1 LNEWTIL
8 STEVADNTPVIIG
21 VGQYSEWIDRP
32 GYAALSYM
40 DLAGR
45 ALAAAIA
52 DSGASGS
59 VADGIDTLAAI
70 RAFEMSRPDR
80 VPPFGAPNNVPR
92 AIARRVGANPAR
104 AILTTT
110 GGQTNQQLVGE
121 FASAIAAG
129 ASQCAVIVGAE
140 AISTVL
146 ALTAKGEKPDWSEDV
161 PGDFEDQGFGLEDL
175 LEPAL
180 FVHGATGAIPL
191 YALAEN
197 ARRAKLGQGL
207 EQYRRE
213 IGALFAPFTRVAA
226 ANPHAASPIERSA
239 EELATVTDRNRVV
252 AEPYT
257 RMTVARDQVNQAAAI
272 ILASAGLARE
282 LGVPEQKWVHIHAVT
297 AATELKLSQRP
308 DLAAAPASIASVE
321 AALARAGK
329 GMAEMRYL
337 DFYSCFA
344 IPVFNQCDHF
354 GLTADDP
361 RGLTLTGGLP
371 FFGGA
376 GNNYSAHAIAEA
388 VARVRADRGGF
399 ALVGANGGWMSK
411 YATGIYS
418 TVPAKWSGAD
428 RFAVLPKASN
438 AVPLAAAPCASAT
451 VESYTINHAKTGSVA
466 VWIGRNDAGERVC
479 GNADLSHEP
488 TRAAFEGGGK
498 PFGARLTVTQEERDR
513 MLGRIA

>member
-1 LNEWTIL
+1 MTAL
-8 STEVADNTPVIIG
+8 STEVPDNTPVIIG
-21 VGQYSEWIDRP
+21 VGQYSERVGEP

-40 DLAGR
+40 DLGGK

-59 VADGIDTLAAI
+59 VAGAIDTLAAI

-80 VPPFGAPNNVPR
+80 TPPFGAASNVPR
-92 AIARRVGANPAR
+92 AIAKRVGANPSR

-129 ASQCAVIVGAE
+129 ESQCAVIVGSE

-146 ALTAKGEKPDWSEDV
+146 ALSAKDEKPDWSEQI
-161 PGDFEDQGFGLEDL
+161 PGDFEDQGFGVEEL
-175 LEPAL
+175 LEPVL
-180 FVHGATGAIPL
+180 FAHGASGAIPL

-197 ARRAKLGQGL
+197 ARRAKLGLSL
-207 EQYRRE
+207 EDYRLE
-213 IGALFAPFTRVAA
+213 IGKLFAPFTKVAA
-226 ANPHAASPIERSA
+226 ANPHSAAPVERTA
-239 EELATVTDRNRVV
+239 EELATVTDRNRIV
-252 AEPYT
+252 AEPYP

-272 ILASAGLARE
+272 IVASAGLARA
-282 LGVPEQKWVHIHAVT
+282 LGVPEDKWVHIHAVT

-308 DLAAAPASIASVE
+308 DLSGNPASLASVD

-329 GMAEMRYL
+329 AMADMRYI

-354 GLTADDP
+354 GLSVDDP

-388 VARVRADRGGF
+388 VERVRGDRGSF

-418 TVPAKWSGAD
+418 TEPADWSAND
-428 RFAVLPKASN
+428 RFAKLPKATDR
-438 AVPLAAAPCASAT
+438 VPLAKEPATAAT
-451 VESYTINHAKTGSVA
+451 VETYTINRGPKGADA
-466 VWIGRNDAGERVC
+466 IFIGRSDAGERVV
-479 GNADLSHEP
+479 GNGDLSDLATAE
-488 TRAAFEGGGK
+488 AFESGE
-498 PFGARLTVTQEERDR
+498 PFGMRLALTQDERGRTV
-513 MLGRIA
+513 GRLA

>member
-1 LNEWTIL
+1 M
-8 STEVADNTPVIIG
+8 TEVADNTPVIIG
-21 VGQYSEWIDRP
+21 VGQYSERVGEP
-32 GYAALSYM
+32 GYTALSYM

-45 ALAAAIA
+45 ALGAAIA
-52 DSGASGS
+52 DSGASGD
-59 VADGIDTLAAI
+59 VAGAIDTLAAI

-80 VPPFGAPNNVPR
+80 KPPFGAANNVPR
-92 AIARRVGANPAR
+92 AIAKRVGADPKR

-129 ASQCAVIVGAE
+129 DSQCAVIVGSE

-146 ALTAKGEKPDWSEDV
+146 ALTAKGEIPDWSEEIE
-161 PGDFEDQGFGLEDL
+161 GDFEDQGFGVEEL

-180 FVHGATGAIPL
+180 FLHGASGAIPL

-197 ARRAKLGQGL
+197 ARRHRLGMGL
-207 EQYRRE
+207 DAYRME
-213 IGALFAPFTRVAA
+213 IGKLFAPFTRVAA
-226 ANPHAASPIERSA
+226 ANPHSAAPIERSA
-239 EELATVTDRNRVV
+239 EELATVTDRNRIV
-252 AEPYT
+252 AEPYP

-272 ILASAGLARE
+272 IVASAGLARA
-282 LGVPEQKWVHIHAVT
+282 LGVPEDKWVHIHAVT

-308 DLAAAPASIASVE
+308 DLAGNPASLASVD

-329 GMAEMRYL
+329 GMADMRYL

-354 GLTADDP
+354 GLSAEDDP

-388 VARVRADRGGF
+388 VQRVRGDRGSF

-418 TVPAKWSGAD
+418 TEPADWSGND
-428 RFAVLPKASN
+428 RFAVLPKASDK
-438 AVPLAAAPCASAT
+438 VPLAKGPVDAAT
-451 VESYTINHAKTGSVA
+451 VETYTINRGPKGAEA
-466 VWIGRNDAGERVC
+466 IFIGRSDAGERVV
-479 GNADLSHEP
+479 GNADLSDAATAE
-488 TRAAFEGGGK
+488 AFESGE
-498 PFGARLTVTQEERDR
+498 PFGKRLSLTQDERGR
-513 MLGRIA
+513 TLGRLAT

>member
-1 LNEWTIL
+1 M
-8 STEVADNTPVIIG
+8 IIG
-21 VGQYSEWIDRP
+21 VGQHSERVGEP

-40 DLAGR
+40 DLGGK

-59 VADGIDTLAAI
+59 VAGAIDTLAAI

-80 VPPFGAPNNVPR
+80 TPPVGAASNVPR
-92 AIARRVGANPAR
+92 AIAKRVGANPSR

-110 GGQTNQQLVGE
+110 GGETNQQLVGE

-129 ASQCAVIVGAE
+129 ESQCAVIVGSE

-146 ALTAKGEKPDWSEDV
+146 ALSVKDEKPDWSEQI
-161 PGDFEDQGFGLEDL
+161 PGDFEDQGFGVEEL
-175 LEPAL
+175 LEPVL
-180 FVHGATGAIPL
+180 FAHGASGAIPL

-197 ARRAKLGQGL
+197 ARRATLGLSL
-207 EQYRRE
+207 EDYRLE
-213 IGALFAPFTRVAA
+213 IGKLFAPFTKVAA
-226 ANPHAASPIERSA
+226 ANPHSAAPVERTA
-239 EELATVTDRNRVV
+239 EELATVTDRNRIV
-252 AEPYT
+252 AEPYP

-272 ILASAGLARE
+272 IVASAGHARA
-282 LGVPEQKWVHIHAVT
+282 LGVPEDTWVHIHAVT

-308 DLAAAPASIASVE
+308 DLSGNPASLASVD

-329 GMAEMRYL
+329 AMADMRYI

-354 GLTADDP
+354 GLSVDDP

-388 VARVRADRGGF
+388 VERVRGDRGSF

-418 TVPAKWSGAD
+418 TEPADWSAND
-428 RFAVLPKASN
+428 RFARLPKATDK
-438 AVPLAAAPCASAT
+438 VPLAKEPATAAT
-451 VESYTINHAKTGSVA
+451 VETYTINRGPKGADA
-466 VWIGRNDAGERVC
+466 IFIGRSDAGERVV
-479 GNADLSHEP
+479 GNADLSDLATAE
-488 TRAAFEGGGK
+488 AFESGE
-498 PFGARLTVTQEERDR
+498 PFGMRLALTQDERGRTV
-513 MLGRIA
+513 GRLA

>member
-1 LNEWTIL
+1 L
-8 STEVADNTPVIIG
+8 STEPGGCVPDNTPVIIG
-21 VGQYSEWIDRP
+21 VGQYSERVGEP

-45 ALAAAIA
+45 ALAGAIA
-52 DSGASGS
+52 DSGATGL
-59 VADGIDTLAAI
+59 VAEAIDTLAAI

-80 VPPFGAPNNVPR
+80 NPPFGAANNVPR
-92 AIARRVGANPAR
+92 AIAKRVGANPTR

-121 FASAIAAG
+121 FASAITAG
-129 ASQCAVIVGAE
+129 DSRCAVIVGSE

-146 ALTAKGEKPDWSEDV
+146 ALTAKGEIPDWSEEIE
-161 PGDFEDQGFGLEDL
+161 GDFEDQGFGVDDL

-180 FVHGATGAIPL
+180 FAHGASGAIPL

-197 ARRAKLGQGL
+197 ARRHRLGMGL
-207 EQYRRE
+207 EEYRLQ
-213 IGALFAPFTRVAA
+213 IGKLFAPFTRIAA
-226 ANPHAASPIERSA
+226 ANPHSAAPVERTA
-239 EELATVTDRNRVV
+239 EELATVTDRNRIV
-252 AEPYT
+252 AEPYP

-272 ILASAGLARE
+272 IVASAGLARE
-282 LGVPEQKWVHIHAVT
+282 LGVPEARWVHIHAVT

-308 DLAAAPASIASVE
+308 DLAGNPASLASVD

-329 GMAEMRYL
+329 GMSDIRYI

-354 GLTADDP
+354 GLAIDDP

-388 VARVRADRGGF
+388 VQRVRSDRGSF

-418 TVPAKWSGAD
+418 TQPAEWSAND
-428 RFAVLPKASN
+428 RFALLPKASDKVPVAEGPMER
-438 AVPLAAAPCASAT
+438 AV
-451 VESYTINHAKTGSVA
+451 VETYTINCGPKGPVA
-466 VWIGRNDAGERVC
+466 IFIGRSDAGERMV
-479 GNADLSHEP
+479 GNADLCDAATAE
-488 TRAAFEGGGK
+488 AFEGGE
-498 PFGARLTVTQEERDR
+498 PFGKRLALMQDERVRTV
-513 MLGRIA
+513 GRVA

>member
-1 LNEWTIL
+1 MI
-8 STEVADNTPVIIG
+8 ADNTPVIIG
-21 VGQYSEWIDRP
+21 VGQYSERVGEP
-32 GYAALSYM
+32 GYEALSYM

-45 ALAAAIA
+45 ALGSAIA
-52 DSGASGS
+52 DSGASGE
-59 VADGIDTLAAI
+59 VASAIDTLAAI

-80 VPPFGAPNNVPR
+80 KPPFGAADNVPR
-92 AIARRVGANPAR
+92 AIAKRVGANPAR

-146 ALTAKGEKPDWSEDV
+146 ALSAKGEMPDWSEAI
-161 PGDFEDQGFGLEDL
+161 GGALEDQGFGMDDL
-175 LEPAL
+175 MEPAL
-180 FVHGATGAIPL
+180 FAHGASGAIPL

-197 ARRAKLGQGL
+197 ARRAKLGMGL
-207 EQYRRE
+207 EEYRLE
-213 IGALFAPFTRVAA
+213 IGKLFAPFTRVAA
-226 ANPHAASPIERSA
+226 ANPHSAAPVERTA
-239 EELATVTDRNRVV
+239 EELAAVTDRNRIV
-252 AEPYT
+252 AEPYP
-257 RMTVARDQVNQAAAI
+257 RMTVARDQVNQAAAVI
-272 ILASAGLARE
+272 VASAGLARA
-282 LGVPEQKWVHIHAVT
+282 LGVPEDKWVHIHAVT

-308 DLAAAPASIASVE
+308 DLAGNPASLASVD
-321 AALARAGK
+321 AALSRAGK
-329 GMAEMRYL
+329 GIDAMRYI

-354 GLTADDP
+354 GLAVDDP

-388 VARVRADRGGF
+388 VQRVRGDRGAY

-418 TVPAKWSGAD
+418 TDPADWSGND
-428 RFAVLPKASN
+428 RFAVLPKATDKVPVAREPVN
-438 AVPLAAAPCASAT
+438 AAV
-451 VESYTINHAKTGSVA
+451 VETYTINRGPKGAEA
-466 VWIGRNDAGERVC
+466 IFIGRSDAGERVV
-479 GNADLSHEP
+479 GNADLTDAATAE
-488 TRAAFEGGGK
+488 AFESGE
-498 PFGARLTVTQEERDR
+498 PFGKRLALVQDERGR
-513 MLGRIA
+513 VVGRIA

>member
-1 LNEWTIL
+1 M

-21 VGQYSEWIDRP
+21 VGQYSERVGEP
-32 GYAALSYM
+32 GYTALSYM

-45 ALAAAIA
+45 ALAGAIA
-52 DSGASGS
+52 DSGASGD
-59 VADGIDTLAAI
+59 VAGAIDTLAAI

-80 VPPFGAPNNVPR
+80 KPPFGAANNVPR
-92 AIARRVGANPAR
+92 AIAKRVGANPNR

-129 ASQCAVIVGAE
+129 DSQCAVIVGSE

-146 ALTAKGEKPDWSEDV
+146 ALSAEGEIPDWSEDV
-161 PGDFEDQGFGLEDL
+161 PGDFEDQGFGVEELM
-175 LEPAL
+175 EPAL
-180 FVHGATGAIPL
+180 FLHGASGAIPL

-197 ARRAKLGQGL
+197 ARRHKLGLGL
-207 EQYRRE
+207 DAYRLE
-213 IGALFAPFTRVAA
+213 IGRLFAPFTKVAA
-226 ANPHAASPIERSA
+226 ANLHSAAPVERSA
-239 EELATVTDRNRVV
+239 EELATVTDRNRIV
-252 AEPYT
+252 AEPYP
-257 RMTVARDQVNQAAAI
+257 RMTMARDQVNQAAAI
-272 ILASAGLARE
+272 IVASAGLARA
-282 LGVPEQKWVHIHAVT
+282 LGVPEDKWVHIHAVT

-308 DLAAAPASIASVE
+308 DLAGNPASLASVD

-329 GMAEMRYL
+329 GMADMRYL

-354 GLTADDP
+354 GLSADDP

-388 VARVRADRGGF
+388 VQRVRSDRGSF

-418 TVPAKWSGAD
+418 TQPADWSAND
-428 RFAVLPKASN
+428 RFAMLPKATDK
-438 AVPLAAAPCASAT
+438 VPLAKGP
-451 VESYTINHAKTGSVA
+451 VESAVVETYTINRGPKGAEA
-466 VWIGRNDAGERVC
+466 IFIGRSDAGERVV
-479 GNADLSHEP
+479 GNADLSEP
-488 TRAAFEGGGK
+488 ATAEAFESGE
-498 PFGARLTVTQEERDR
+498 PFGKRLTLTQDERGR
-513 MLGRIA
+513 TLGRVMT

>member
-1 LNEWTIL
+1 M
-8 STEVADNTPVIIG
+8 STEVPDNTPVIIG
-21 VGQYSEWIDRP
+21 VGQHSERVGEP

-40 DLAGR
+40 DLGGK

-59 VADGIDTLAAI
+59 VAGAIDTLAAI

-80 VPPFGAPNNVPR
+80 TPPFGAASNVPR
-92 AIARRVGANPAR
+92 AIAKRVGANPSR

-129 ASQCAVIVGAE
+129 ESQCAVIVGSE

-146 ALTAKGEKPDWSEDV
+146 ALSVKDEKPDWSEQI
-161 PGDFEDQGFGLEDL
+161 PGDFDDQGFGVEEL
-175 LEPAL
+175 LEPVL
-180 FVHGATGAIPL
+180 FAHGASGAIPL

-197 ARRAKLGQGL
+197 ARRAKLGLSL
-207 EQYRRE
+207 EDYRLE
-213 IGALFAPFTRVAA
+213 IGKLFAPFTKVAA
-226 ANPHAASPIERSA
+226 ANPHSAAPVERTA
-239 EELATVTDRNRVV
+239 EELATVTDRNRIV
-252 AEPYT
+252 AEPYP

-272 ILASAGLARE
+272 IVASAGLARA
-282 LGVPEQKWVHIHAVT
+282 LGVPEDKWVHIHAVT

-308 DLAAAPASIASVE
+308 DLSGNPASLASVD

-329 GMAEMRYL
+329 AMADMRYI

-354 GLTADDP
+354 GLSVDDP

-388 VARVRADRGGF
+388 VERVRGDRGSF

-418 TVPAKWSGAD
+418 TEPADWSAND
-428 RFAVLPKASN
+428 RFARLPKATDK
-438 AVPLAAAPCASAT
+438 VPLAKEPATAAT
-451 VESYTINHAKTGSVA
+451 VETYTINRGPKGADA
-466 VWIGRNDAGERVC
+466 IFIGRSDAGERVV
-479 GNADLSHEP
+479 GNADLSDLATAE
-488 TRAAFEGGGK
+488 AFESGE
-498 PFGARLTVTQEERDR
+498 PFGMRLALTQDERGRTV
-513 MLGRIA
+513 GRLA

>member
-1 LNEWTIL
+1 MI
-8 STEVADNTPVIIG
+8 ADNTPVIIG
-21 VGQYSEWIDRP
+21 VGQYSERVGEP
-32 GYAALSYM
+32 GYEALSYT
-40 DLAGR
+40 DLGGR

-59 VADGIDTLAAI
+59 VAGAIDTLAAI
-70 RAFEMSRPDR
+70 RAFEMSRADR
-80 VPPFGAPNNVPR
+80 KPPFGAADNVPR
-92 AIARRVGANPAR
+92 AMAKRVGANPKR

-129 ASQCAVIVGAE
+129 DSQCAVVVGSE

-146 ALTAKGEKPDWSEDV
+146 ALSAKGEIPDWSEQV
-161 PGDFEDQGFGLEDL
+161 GGDFEDQGFGVEELM
-175 LEPAL
+175 EPVL
-180 FVHGATGAIPL
+180 FAHGASGAIPL

-197 ARRAKLGQGL
+197 ARRHKLGMGL
-207 EQYRRE
+207 EEYRLE
-213 IGALFAPFTRVAA
+213 IGKLFAPFTRVAA
-226 ANPHAASPIERSA
+226 ANPHSAAPVQRSA
-239 EELATVTDRNRVV
+239 EELATVTERNRIV
-252 AEPYT
+252 AEPYP

-272 ILASAGLARE
+272 IVASAGLARQ
-282 LGVPEQKWVHIHAVT
+282 LGVPEEKWVHIHAVA

-308 DLAAAPASIASVE
+308 DLAANPASLASVD
-321 AALARAGK
+321 AALDRAGK
-329 GMAEMRYL
+329 GIGEMRYI

-354 GLTADDP
+354 GLSVDDP

-388 VARVRADRGGF
+388 VQRVRADRGSF

-418 TVPAKWSGAD
+418 TEPADWSGND
-428 RFAVLPKASN
+428 RFAVLPKATD
-438 AVPLAAAPCASAT
+438 AVPIAKGPVEAAT
-451 VESYTINHAKTGSVA
+451 VETYTINRGPKGAEA
-466 VWIGRNDAGERVC
+466 IFIGRSDAGERVM
-479 GNADLSHEP
+479 GNADLSDP
-488 TRAAFEGGGK
+488 ATAAAFESGE
-498 PFGARLTVTQEERDR
+498 PFGKRLTLTQDERGR
-513 MLGRIA
+513 TLGKIAG

>member
-1 LNEWTIL
+1 
-8 STEVADNTPVIIG
+8 
-21 VGQYSEWIDRP
+21 
-32 GYAALSYM
+32 M

-45 ALAAAIA
+45 ALGSAIA
-52 DSGASGS
+52 DSGASGE
-59 VADGIDTLAAI
+59 VASAVDTLAAI

-80 VPPFGAPNNVPR
+80 KPPFGAADNVPR
-92 AIARRVGANPAR
+92 AIAKRVGANPAR

-146 ALTAKGEKPDWSEDV
+146 ALSAKGEMPDWSEAI
-161 PGDFEDQGFGLEDL
+161 GGALEDQGFGMDDL
-175 LEPAL
+175 MEPAL
-180 FVHGATGAIPL
+180 FAHGASGAIPL

-197 ARRAKLGQGL
+197 ARRAKLGMGL
-207 EQYRRE
+207 EEYRLE
-213 IGALFAPFTRVAA
+213 IGKLFAPFTRVAA
-226 ANPHAASPIERSA
+226 ANPHSAAPVERTA
-239 EELATVTDRNRVV
+239 EELATVTDRNRIV
-252 AEPYT
+252 AEPYP
-257 RMTVARDQVNQAAAI
+257 RMTVARDQVNQAAAVI
-272 ILASAGLARE
+272 VASAGLARA
-282 LGVPEQKWVHIHAVT
+282 LGVPEDKWVHIHAVT

-308 DLAAAPASIASVE
+308 DLAGNPASLASVD
-321 AALARAGK
+321 AALSRAGK
-329 GMAEMRYL
+329 GIDAMRYI

-354 GLTADDP
+354 GLAVDDP

-388 VARVRADRGGF
+388 VQRVRGDRGAY

-418 TVPAKWSGAD
+418 TDPADWSGND
-428 RFAVLPKASN
+428 RFAVLPKATDKVPVAREPVN
-438 AVPLAAAPCASAT
+438 AAV
-451 VESYTINHAKTGSVA
+451 VETYTINRGPKGADA
-466 VWIGRNDAGERVC
+466 IFIGRSDAGERVV
-479 GNADLSHEP
+479 GNGDLSDLATAE
-488 TRAAFEGGGK
+488 AFESGE
-498 PFGARLTVTQEERDR
+498 PFGMRLALTQDERGRTV
-513 MLGRIA
+513 GRLA

>member
-1 LNEWTIL
+1 M
-8 STEVADNTPVIIG
+8 IIG
-21 VGQYSEWIDRP
+21 VGQYSERVGEQ

-45 ALAAAIA
+45 ALTAAMA
-52 DSGASGS
+52 DSGASGD
-59 VADGIDTLAAI
+59 VASAIDTLAAI

-80 VPPFGAPNNVPR
+80 KPPFGAPNNVPR
-92 AIARRVGANPAR
+92 AIAKRVGANPSR

-121 FASAIAAG
+121 FAQAIAAG
-129 ASQCAVIVGAE
+129 DGHCAVIVGAE

-146 ALTAKGEKPDWSEDV
+146 ALSAKGEIPDWSEDV
-161 PGDFEDQGFGLEDL
+161 PGDCEDQGFGVEDL
-175 LEPAL
+175 LEPPL
-180 FVHGATGAIPL
+180 FLHGATGAIPL
-191 YALAEN
+191 YALCEN
-197 ARRAKLGQGL
+197 ARRAKLGMGL
-207 EQYRRE
+207 EDYRRE
-213 IGALFAPFTRVAA
+213 IGKLFAPFTKVAA
-226 ANPHAASPIERSA
+226 ANPHAAAPVERTA
-239 EELATVTDRNRVV
+239 EELATITERNRIV
-252 AEPYT
+252 AEPYP

-272 ILASAGLARE
+272 IVASAGLARA
-282 LGVPEQKWVHIHAVT
+282 LGVPEDKWVHIHAVT

-308 DLAAAPASIASVE
+308 DLAACPASIASVE

-354 GLTADDP
+354 GLSADDP

-388 VARVRADRGGF
+388 VQRVRSDRGAF

-418 TVPAKWSGAD
+418 VVPADWSAND
-428 RFAVLPKASN
+428 RFAVLPKATDK
-438 AVPLAAAPCASAT
+438 VPLAKGPVASAV
-451 VESYTINHAKTGSVA
+451 VETYTINHGPKGAEAIVIARS
-466 VWIGRNDAGERVC
+466 DAGERVV
-479 GNADLSHEP
+479 GNADLTDP
-488 TRAAFEGGGK
+488 ATAAAFAGGE
-498 PFGARLTVTQEERDR
+498 PFGARLALVQDERRR
-513 MLGRIA
+513 MMGRVA

>member
-1 LNEWTIL
+1 M
-8 STEVADNTPVIIG
+8 TEVADNTPVIIG
-21 VGQYSEWIDRP
+21 VGQYSERVGEP
-32 GYAALSYM
+32 GYEALSYM

-59 VADGIDTLAAI
+59 VAQAIDTLAAI

-80 VPPFGAPNNVPR
+80 KPPFGAANNVPR
-92 AIARRVGANPAR
+92 AIAKRVGADPKR

-129 ASQCAVIVGAE
+129 DSQCAVIVGSE

-146 ALTAKGEKPDWSEDV
+146 ALTAKGEIPDWSEEIE
-161 PGDFEDQGFGLEDL
+161 GDFEDQGFGVEELM
-175 LEPAL
+175 EPAL
-180 FVHGATGAIPL
+180 FLHGASGAIPL

-197 ARRAKLGQGL
+197 ARRHRLGMGL
-207 EQYRRE
+207 DAYRME
-213 IGALFAPFTRVAA
+213 IGKLFAPFTRVAA
-226 ANPHAASPIERSA
+226 ANQHSAAPVERSA
-239 EELATVTDRNRVV
+239 EELATVTDRNRIV
-252 AEPYT
+252 AEPYP

-272 ILASAGLARE
+272 IVASAGLARA
-282 LGVPEQKWVHIHAVT
+282 LGVPEDKWVHIHAVT

-308 DLAAAPASIASVE
+308 DLAGNPASLASVD

-329 GMAEMRYL
+329 GMADMRYL

-354 GLTADDP
+354 GLSADDP

-388 VARVRADRGGF
+388 VQRVRGDRGSF

-418 TVPAKWSGAD
+418 TEPADWSGND
-428 RFAVLPKASN
+428 RFAVLPKAIDK
-438 AVPLAAAPCASAT
+438 VPLAKGSIDAAT
-451 VESYTINHAKTGSVA
+451 VETYTINRGPKGAEA
-466 VWIGRNDAGERVC
+466 IFIGRSDAGERVV
-479 GNADLSHEP
+479 GNADLSDAATAE
-488 TRAAFEGGGK
+488 AFESGE
-498 PFGARLTVTQEERDR
+498 PFGMRLVLAQDERGR
-513 MLGRIA
+513 TLGRVMT

>member
-1 LNEWTIL
+1 
-8 STEVADNTPVIIG
+8 VIIG
-21 VGQYSEWIDRP
+21 VGQYSERVGEP
-32 GYAALSYM
+32 GYEALSYM

-45 ALAAAIA
+45 ALAGAIA

-59 VADGIDTLAAI
+59 VASAIDTLAAI

-80 VPPFGAPNNVPR
+80 KPPFGAANNVPR
-92 AIARRVGANPAR
+92 AIAKRVGANPAR

-129 ASQCAVIVGAE
+129 QSRCAVIVGSE

-146 ALTAKGEKPDWSEDV
+146 ALTAKGEIPDWSEDV
-161 PGDFEDQGFGLEDL
+161 PGDFEDQGFGVEELM
-175 LEPAL
+175 EPAL
-180 FVHGATGAIPL
+180 FMHGASGAIPL

-197 ARRAKLGQGL
+197 ARRHRLGMGL
-207 EQYRRE
+207 EEYRLA
-213 IGALFAPFTRVAA
+213 IGKLFAPFTKVAA
-226 ANPHAASPIERSA
+226 ANPHSAAPIERTA
-239 EELATVTDRNRVV
+239 EDLATVTDRNRIV
-252 AEPYT
+252 AEPYP

-272 ILASAGLARE
+272 IVASAGLARQ
-282 LGVPEQKWVHIHAVT
+282 LGVPQDKWVHIHAVT

-308 DLAAAPASIASVE
+308 DLSANPASLASVD

-329 GMAEMRYL
+329 GIGDMRYL

-354 GLTADDP
+354 GLSPDDP

-388 VARVRADRGGF
+388 VQRVRADRGSY

-418 TVPAKWSGAD
+418 TEPADWSAND
-428 RFAVLPKASN
+428 RFAVLPKATDK
-438 AVPLAAAPCASAT
+438 VPLAKGPVEAAV
-451 VESYTINHAKTGSVA
+451 VETYTINRGPKGDEAIFIARS
-466 VWIGRNDAGERVC
+466 DAGERVV
-479 GNADLSHEP
+479 GNADLSDSATDE
-488 TRAAFEGGGK
+488 AFESGE
-498 PFGARLTVTQEERDR
+498 PFGKRLSLTQDERGR
-513 MLGRIA
+513 TLGRILPL

>member
-1 LNEWTIL
+1 L
-8 STEVADNTPVIIG
+8 STEVPDNTPVIIG
-21 VGQYSEWIDRP
+21 VGQYSERVGEP

-40 DLAGR
+40 DLGGK

-52 DSGASGS
+52 DSGANGD
-59 VADGIDTLAAI
+59 VAGAIDNLAAI

-80 VPPFGAPNNVPR
+80 KPPFGAANNVPR
-92 AIARRVGANPAR
+92 AIANRVGANPAR

-129 ASQCAVIVGAE
+129 TSQCAVVVGSE

-146 ALTAKGEKPDWSEDV
+146 ALSAKGEIPDWSEEIE
-161 PGDFEDQGFGLEDL
+161 GDFEDQGFGVDELM
-175 LEPAL
+175 EPVL
-180 FVHGATGAIPL
+180 FAHGASGAIPL

-197 ARRAKLGQGL
+197 ARRAKLGLGL
-207 EQYRRE
+207 EDYRLE
-213 IGALFAPFTRVAA
+213 IGKLFAPFTKVAA
-226 ANPHAASPIERSA
+226 ANPHSAAPVERSA
-239 EELATVTDRNRVV
+239 EELATVTDRNRIV
-252 AEPYT
+252 AEPYP

-272 ILASAGLARE
+272 IVASAGLARA
-282 LGVPEQKWVHIHAVT
+282 LGVPEDKWVHIHAVT

-308 DLAAAPASIASVE
+308 DLSANPASLASVD

-329 GMAEMRYL
+329 GIADMAYI

-354 GLTADDP
+354 GLSVDDP

-388 VARVRADRGGF
+388 VQRVRADRGSY

-418 TVPAKWSGAD
+418 TEPADWSAND
-428 RFAVLPKASN
+428 RFAKLPKASD
-438 AVPLAAAPCASAT
+438 AVPVAKGPVEAAT
-451 VESYTINHAKTGSVA
+451 VETYTINRSPKGAEA
-466 VWIGRNDAGERVC
+466 IFIGRSDAGERVV
-479 GNADLSHEP
+479 GNADLADAA
-488 TRAAFEGGGK
+488 TAAAFEGGA
-498 PFGARLTVTQEERDR
+498 PFGVRLALVQDERGR
-513 MLGRIA
+513 TLGRVV

>member
-1 LNEWTIL
+1 MI
-8 STEVADNTPVIIG
+8 ADNTPVIIG
-21 VGQYSEWIDRP
+21 VGQYSERVGEP
-32 GYAALSYM
+32 GYEALSYM

-45 ALAAAIA
+45 ALSAAIA
-52 DSGASGS
+52 DSAASGD
-59 VADGIDTLAAI
+59 VAGAIDTLAAI

-80 VPPFGAPNNVPR
+80 KPPFGAADNVPR

-121 FASAIAAG
+121 FATAIAAG
-129 ASQCAVIVGAE
+129 DSACAVIVGSE

-146 ALTAKGEKPDWSEDV
+146 ALSAKGESPDWSEV
-161 PGDFEDQGFGLEDL
+161 IGGDFEDQGFGVEEL

-180 FVHGATGAIPL
+180 MAHGATGAIPL

-197 ARRAKLGQGL
+197 ARRHRLGMSL
-207 EQYRRE
+207 EEYRRE
-213 IGALFAPFTRVAA
+213 IGKLFAPFTRVAA
-226 ANPHAASPIERSA
+226 ANPHSAAPVERSA
-239 EELATVTDRNRVV
+239 EELAAITERNRIV
-252 AEPYT
+252 AEPYP
-257 RMTVARDQVNQAAAI
+257 RMTVARDQVNQAAAV
-272 ILASAGLARE
+272 ILASAGLARA
-282 LGVPEQKWVHIHAVT
+282 LGVPEDRWVHIHAVT

-308 DLAAAPASIASVE
+308 DLAGNPASLASVD

-329 GMAEMRYL
+329 GIGDMAYL

-388 VARVRADRGGF
+388 VQRVRGDRGSF

-418 TVPAKWSGAD
+418 AEPADWGAND
-428 RFAVLPKASN
+428 RFAVLPKATDT
-438 AVPLAAAPCASAT
+438 VPPARGPVESAT
-451 VESYTINHAKTGSVA
+451 VETYTINRSPKGDVA
-466 VWIGRNDAGERVC
+466 IFIGRTQAGERVV
-479 GNADLSHEP
+479 GNADLADP
-488 TRAAFEGGGK
+488 ATAQAFESGE
-498 PFGARLTVTQEERDR
+498 PFGRWLALRQDER
-513 MLGRIA
+513 GRTMGRVA